1 MQITPIPCLTDNY
14 AYIINDN
21 NSKILGVV
29 DPSEAEPIISF
40 LKKKNLKLNYILNTH
55 HHFDH
60 IGGNIELKK
69 IYNAKIIGFE
79 GDKHRIPGIDITL
92 KNNEKWNFGNS
103 TIKIIHIPGHTLG
116 HICFFFEKEK
126 IAFTGDTLFSLGCGR
141 IFEGTY
147 EQMFHALKKITKLP
161 TNTNIYC
168 GHEYTLSNLKF
179 ALEADDSN
187 KELIEEF
194 KKVEN
199 KINSNI
205 PSLPTTLDKELKV
218 NPFLRCDNI
227 NIQNKIIEKFK
238 VSNSELEVFT
248 ALRKWKDNF

>member
-1 MQITPIPCLTDNY
+1 MLSVKPIKAFTDNY
-14 AYIINDN
+14 IWLVSTNEGSIVIDPGESKSIQKLIDN
-21 NSKILGVV
+21 KTIDLKGIL
-29 DPSEAEPIISF
+29 I
-40 LKKKNLKLNYILNTH
+40 TH
-55 HHFDH
+55 HHYDH
-60 IGGNIELKK
+60 TNGLSELVKKNELEVYGPVNNIDGINHRLKDKDK
-69 IYNAKIIGFE
+69 ISIIG
-79 GDKHRIPGIDITL
+79 IDFDVI
-92 KNNEKWNFGNS
+92 S
-103 TIKIIHIPGHTLG
+103 IPGHTLD
-116 HICFFFEKEK
+116 HIGFYSANANNPILFC
-126 IAFTGDTLFSLGCGR
+126 GDTLFAGGCGK

-179 ALEADDSN
+179 ALEADDTN

-238 VSNSELEVFT
+238 VSNNELEIFT

>member
-1 MQITPIPCLTDNY
+1 MLSVEPIKAFTDNY
-14 AYIINDN
+14 IWLVSTNEGSIVIDPGESKNIQKLIDN
-21 NSKILGVV
+21 NTIDLKGIL
-29 DPSEAEPIISF
+29 I
-40 LKKKNLKLNYILNTH
+40 TH
-55 HHFDH
+55 HHYDH
-60 IGGNIELKK
+60 TNGLSELVKINELEVYGPVNNIDGINHRLNDKDK
-69 IYNAKIIGFE
+69 ISIIG
-79 GDKHRIPGIDITL
+79 IDFDVI
-92 KNNEKWNFGNS
+92 S
-103 TIKIIHIPGHTLG
+103 IPGHTLD
-116 HICFFFEKEK
+116 HIGFYSANANNPILFC
-126 IAFTGDTLFSLGCGR
+126 GDTLFAGGCGR

-179 ALEADDSN
+179 ALEADDTN

-238 VSNSELEVFT
+238 VSNNELEVFT